1 MSTDISDLISQS
13 EAARLRGC
21 SRQAVAKLVKQG
33 RLRSFIVA
41 GRVLVSRSDVLN
53 YQEKAPGRRKNVAK

>member
-53 YQEKAPGRRKNVAK
+53 YQEKAPGRRKNVTQ

>member
-1 MSTDISDLISQS
+1 MSTNISDLISQS

-33 RLRSFIVA
+33 RLQGFVVA
-41 GRVLVSRSDVLN
+41 GRVLVSRDEVLN
-53 YQEKAPGRRKNVAK
+53 YREKAPGRPKHTTG